1 MMGKLLAL
9 VALGVLATGCAMP
22 IGTPTASMPVIEKLR
37 GDAVQPMQ
45 VGTFAPDKSLPKGT
59 DGSISLRAMSISS
72 PVNGSWSAYLG
83 ETVKVNVKAAGK
95 LDEKSSLVLSGTLT
109 DSEVGTGLPKGHAKL
124 GAQFTLTKDGK
135 AVFDRHVVV
144 EDSWESSFIGAEAI
158 PDASN
163 HYVGL
168 YTTLA
173 AKLFDDP
180 DFKAAVK
187 P

>member
-1 MMGKLLAL
+1 MRKLLAI
-9 VALGVLATGCAMP
+9 VALGVLATGCALP
-22 IGTPTASMPVIEKLR
+22 IGPPTAALTVIEKLR

-45 VGTFAPDKSLPKGT
+45 VGTFTPDSTLPSGA
-59 DGSISLRAMSISS
+59 DGSISLRADSISS
-72 PVNGSWSAYLG
+72 PVKGSWSAYLG

-95 LDEKSSLVLSGTLT
+95 LDEKSSLVLSGTLS

-124 GAQFTLTKDGK
+124 GAKFTVTKDGK
-135 AVFDRHVVV
+135 TVFDRHVVV
-144 EDSWESSFIGAEAI
+144 EDTWESSIIGVEAI
-158 PDASN
+158 PEASN
-163 HYVGL
+163 RFVGL
-168 YTTLA
+168 FTTLT